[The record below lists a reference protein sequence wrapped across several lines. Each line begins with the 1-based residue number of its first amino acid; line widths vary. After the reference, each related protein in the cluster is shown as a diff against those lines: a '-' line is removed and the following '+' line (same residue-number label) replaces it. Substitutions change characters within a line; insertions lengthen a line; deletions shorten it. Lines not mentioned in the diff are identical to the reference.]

1 VSLLEIKDYIQT
13 ASAKRSKVNETGTKL
28 IILVDKAKQIPNA
41 KCSLKRRWMK
51 SVKHFNIILDN
62 TI

>member
-1 VSLLEIKDYIQT
+1 M
-13 ASAKRSKVNETGTKL
+13 KVKWMELALGSS
-28 IILVDKAKQIPNA
+28 LVDKAKQIPNA

-51 SVKHFNIILDN
+51 SVKNFNIIPDN